1 MRMTKKM
8 IINPHSSKLDRNQF
22 DAIIE
27 YLDHAINI
35 YPDIEN
41 KLENDEIKE
50 LLIVQAHLFV
60 IIKMLLMHSD
70 IKYRNRIKEEYES
83 ANKEIL

>member
-1 MRMTKKM
+1 M
-8 IINPHSSKLDRNQF
+8 IINPNSSKLDRNQF
-22 DAIIE
+22 NAIIE
-27 YLDHAINI
+27 YLDHAIAI

-41 KLENDEIKE
+41 KLDNYEIKE

-83 ANKEIL
+83 ANKEVI

>member
-1 MRMTKKM
+1 MTKKM

-83 ANKEIL
+83 ANKEIV